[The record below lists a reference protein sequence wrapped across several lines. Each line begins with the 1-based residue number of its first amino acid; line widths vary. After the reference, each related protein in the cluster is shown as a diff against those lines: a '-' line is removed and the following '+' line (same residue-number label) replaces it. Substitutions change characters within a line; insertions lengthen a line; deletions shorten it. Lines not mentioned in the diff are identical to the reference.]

1 MSVLN
6 TLELLNN
13 ELNKVTE
20 TFWNKVN
27 TKCKT
32 VSDFEKEIKDVK
44 NAIEQIEKLEN
55 DNQMLCI
62 TLLHLKAV
70 LNGLKYKK
78 AELELKE
85 KLLKAEKSTSH

>member
-20 TFWNKVN
+20 AFWDKVN
-27 TKCKT
+27 TRCKT
-32 VSDFEKEIKDVK
+32 VSDFEKEIKNVK
-44 NAIEQIEKLEN
+44 NAIEQIKKIEK
-55 DNQMLCI
+55 DNPMLCI
-62 TLLHLKAV
+62 TLLHLEAV
-70 LNGLKYKK
+70 LNGLKYQK

-85 KLLKAEKSTSH
+85 K

>member
-20 TFWNKVN
+20 TFWDKVN
-27 TKCKT
+27 AKCKT
-32 VSDFEKEIKDVK
+32 VSDFEREIK
-44 NAIEQIEKLEN
+44 NAENAMEQIRKLEK
-55 DNQMLCI
+55 DNPMLCI
-62 TLLHLKAV
+62 ALLHLKAV
-70 LNGLKYKK
+70 LNGLKYQK

-85 KLLKAEKSTSH
+85 K